1 MITKIPLFIWTQG
14 QLMLPSKISN
24 TICYITNN
32 VTIYRCS
39 SIDLNFFLSFR
50 GFVFACSYF
59 INITS
64 YLHYWI
70 IFSSICSSFRTFK
83 FKNS

>member
-1 MITKIPLFIWTQG
+1 MIAKISLFIWTQG
-14 QLMLPSKISN
+14 QLMLSGKISN

-32 VTIYRCS
+32 ITIYRCS
-39 SIDLNFFLSFR
+39 SIDLNFFLPFW
-50 GFVFACSYF
+50 GFIFASSYF

-64 YLHYWI
+64 DLHYWI
-70 IFSSICSSFRTFK
+70 IFSCICSPFGSFK